1 MDKLMNAANAG
12 NNEKKL
18 KDGEYVFY
26 VVHRPDTSETYK
38 LGFLGDSPF
47 DKSMKS
53 VPLTMFDY
61 YDKLNEGFAG
71 KEINFKQS
79 RSPRNVLDNLYI
91 DETPG
96 YCVVKNNVIY
106 PKRLSAA
113 KISEKKR
120 VMMVSVIPELI
131 MEDMTTY
138 QLPKWSNSDDIGSA
152 GWFMQKYV
160 NKPTDCNVLT
170 ALIFNGVLVDIEWE
184 RARPTYHNLLDRLQ
198 YFTGS
203 IGWKPEEIVSF
214 LGTGK
219 KDIY

>member
-1 MDKLMNAANAG
+1 MDKLINASNASNTG
-12 NNEKKL
+12 SSL

-26 VVHRPDTSETYK
+26 IVSRPSTSATYK
-38 LGFLGDSPF
+38 LRFLGDSPF

-61 YDKLNEGFAG
+61 YDKHDREFTG
-71 KEINFKQS
+71 KKPNFKQS
-79 RSPRNVLDNLYI
+79 RLPRNILDNLYL
-91 DETPG
+91 DDAPG

-106 PKRLSAA
+106 PKRLSATE
-113 KISEKKR
+113 ISEKKR

-160 NKPTDCNVLT
+160 NKPTGCNVLT
-170 ALIFNGVLVDIEWE
+170 AVIFNGILVDIEWE
-184 RARPTYHNLLDRLQ
+184 RATPTYHNLLDRLQ
-198 YFTGS
+198 YFTQS
-203 IGWKPEEIVSF
+203 IGWKPEEIVNF

-219 KDIY
+219 KDNY